1 MNYYGMTDW
10 ESLEEVYEML
20 QSILEEEE

>member
-10 ESLEEVYEML
+10 EALEEAYEML